1 MSKRG
6 KVLITAP
13 YFFPVVERFRPRLEA
28 AGLELVVRHVNERA
42 EEEDLLEVIG
52 DIDGVICGDDRFTPR
67 VLAEA
72 PKLRVISKWGTGID
86 SIDQEECKRRGVAV
100 CNTPNAFTIPVADTV
115 LGYALAFARNV
126 ASMDRAMKAGTWKKI
141 PGFAL
146 SERTVGIIG
155 VGNIGRRAAGLFS
168 AFGAR
173 LLGRDIVDIPGEV
186 LEKTGMRSVE
196 LDELLAESDI
206 VSVNCDLN
214 PTSQHLIN
222 RDTLA
227 KMKNTAFLINTAR
240 GPIVCEPDLCD
251 ALANG
256 VIGGA
261 ALDVFEDEP
270 LPEGSPLRQMDNV
283 LIAPHN
289 SNSSPTAWERVHEST
304 VANLLRVLEEALG

>member
-67 VLAEA
+67 VLAAA

-86 SIDQEECKRRGVAV
+86 SIDREECGRRGVAV
-100 CNTPNAFTIPVADTV
+100 CNTPNAFTVPVADTV

-126 ASMDRAMKAGTWKKI
+126 ASMDRAMKAGTWQKI

-146 SERTVGIIG
+146 SERTVGIVG
-155 VGNIGRRAAGLFS
+155 VGNIGRRVAGLFS

-173 LLGRDIVDIPGEV
+173 ILGRDIVNIPGEV
-186 LEKTGMRSVE
+186 LDKTGMRSVG
-196 LDELLAESDI
+196 LDEILGESDI

-214 PTSQHLIN
+214 PTSHHLI
-222 RDTLA
+222 RRETLA
-227 KMKNTAFLINTAR
+227 KMKPTAFLINTAR
-240 GPIVCEPDLCD
+240 GPIVCEADLCD
-251 ALANG
+251 ALSRG

-270 LPEGSPLRQMDNV
+270 LPAGSPLRQMDNV

-304 VANLLRVLEEALG
+304 VANLLRVLEEALV